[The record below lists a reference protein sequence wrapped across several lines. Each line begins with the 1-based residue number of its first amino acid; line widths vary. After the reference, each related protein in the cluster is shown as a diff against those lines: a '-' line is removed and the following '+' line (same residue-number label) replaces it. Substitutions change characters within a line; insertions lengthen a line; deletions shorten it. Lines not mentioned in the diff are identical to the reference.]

1 MKPVGSEKITNIDER
16 LARIRQIA
24 GIITET
30 RTPETIAESN
40 DNDSTILYESVA
52 SNGNEYAI
60 VQEEKYVYI
69 KKKVN
74 ESYEYMTGIRNLHEF
89 SYKTSAD
96 ALKHLNLML
105 KEINELNDHKENVE
119 LVKKKV

>member
-1 MKPVGSEKITNIDER
+1 MKPVGSEKITNIDDR

-24 GIITET
+24 GITESKS
-30 RTPETIAESN
+30 PEAIAESK
-40 DNDSTILYESVA
+40 DNETTILYESVA
-52 SNGNEYAI
+52 SNGAEYAI

-74 ESYEYMTGIRNLHEF
+74 ESYEYMTGVKNLHEF

-105 KEINELNDHKENVE
+105 KEINELNNHKENVE